1 MNTTVLIKIKKFVAQ
16 ILLLLI
22 IIIFA
27 AMKPATFFTLENLLT
42 IIRQVATM
50 GIVALGVSFLM
61 LTGSLDFSVGKSL
74 RICRSGVCTFV

>member
-61 LTGSLDFSVGKSL
+61 LTGSLDFSVGKVYAFA
-74 RICRSGVCTFV
+74 GVVCGLL

>member
-61 LTGSLDFSVGKSL
+61 LTGSPHFPA
-74 RICRSGVCTFV
+74 